1 MSQLPE
7 PVFLHAAFY
16 NVGMQSAQLDQTTQR
31 HMEHMHRLEYDL
43 GQIVRTLPELHVLHL
58 CEFGTH
64 GDHVPQHVRDRVTH
78 VLGNNWSVAWDNNY
92 VVLWKPSRLRMVDG
106 PALEEVSTRVRAHQD
121 VEKPHTYQRYTCCV
135 EAGHGRSCPVKVIHV
150 HHRSSKMHRWSNK
163 AAERGL
169 QWLQGLTADS
179 TAWLIGGDLNTPQ
192 FPEATCVFDARA
204 TPSDLAL
211 ASSSLNPNSLV
222 CRVGRHFAG
231 AASISDAHSVVA
243 VELWLPNVAP
253 LEAPPPPKVPPRPQ
267 RSAPKHGH
275 VTGASPAAPSA
286 PRPMPAVK
294 SAPKPPGASKSLPTM
309 GPTAMPPTA
318 VPLAKSMPKPP
329 PALGASAVS
338 RPAGLAAAMSSE
350 VPPSV
355 RQPHEPPSASG
366 AAMALA
372 KSVPPALPATDASAV
387 PRVFGLGDRMH
398 VDTPPPSPPSS
409 RVDTP
414 RPTSSMMSD
423 PSAQTEFDLPQSQ
436 QAPSDHQLLQVPMST
451 PEVSP
456 SVPRPDEFPSASSA
470 AMAPTKSVSQ
480 PVQVTDASAVSRLS
494 GLGDRMHVDAPPPSP
509 ESSRVDTPT
518 PTSSMML
525 DPLPQT
531 EFDLLQ
537 SQQAPSHRP
546 LPQVPMSTMEVS
558 PIVPEPLQDIVQPVP
573 GAIPQTQFALPQLQ
587 QAPTDRQVP
596 QAAMAQQQNPQPAAA
611 AQSTDGTEP
620 VDHKNPEVV
629 QHFQHYFGVA
639 MTFTQVME
647 LFDKGA
653 EPTTFVPFGKMMA
666 FDQNL
671 YSYEDFANFYGEVAG
686 REAWNFAYR
695 VHQDLLLALHHV
707 QNITNVLRLY
717 ADVHPQV
724 LETRD
729 SVFRLLFDPTRVPQ
743 HGEPPVIALMR
754 MLLRPLWVR
763 RQKLEKD
770 YGPTARFPQ
779 RLEDHVLGEVWNK
792 WQKAWYK
799 CGEAIGCCENKKR
812 RNAWF
817 AMLKQRCGG
826 AVWAKL
832 LVQYGPGEMANLLGA
847 VLDARENRETAQAP
861 IMPAARATMR
871 QHGAG

>member
-1 MSQLPE
+1 
-7 PVFLHAAFY
+7 
-16 NVGMQSAQLDQTTQR
+16 
-31 HMEHMHRLEYDL
+31 
-43 GQIVRTLPELHVLHL
+43 
-58 CEFGTH
+58 
-64 GDHVPQHVRDRVTH
+64 
-78 VLGNNWSVAWDNNY
+78 
-92 VVLWKPSRLRMVDG
+92 
-106 PALEEVSTRVRAHQD
+106 
-121 VEKPHTYQRYTCCV
+121 
-135 EAGHGRSCPVKVIHV
+135 
-150 HHRSSKMHRWSNK
+150 
-163 AAERGL
+163 
-169 QWLQGLTADS
+169 
-179 TAWLIGGDLNTPQ
+179 
-192 FPEATCVFDARA
+192 
-204 TPSDLAL
+204 
-211 ASSSLNPNSLV
+211 
-222 CRVGRHFAG
+222 
-231 AASISDAHSVVA
+231 
-243 VELWLPNVAP
+243 
-253 LEAPPPPKVPPRPQ
+253 
-267 RSAPKHGH
+267 
-275 VTGASPAAPSA
+275 
-286 PRPMPAVK
+286 
-294 SAPKPPGASKSLPTM
+294 
-309 GPTAMPPTA
+309 
-318 VPLAKSMPKPP
+318 MPKLP
-329 PALGASAVS
+329 PALRASAVS
-338 RPAGLAAAMSSE
+338 RPSSLADAMSSE

-355 RQPHEPPSASG
+355 RQPHEPPSASS

-398 VDTPPPSPPSS
+398 VDTPPPSP
-409 RVDTP
+409 
-414 RPTSSMMSD
+414 
-423 PSAQTEFDLPQSQ
+423 
-436 QAPSDHQLLQVPMST
+436 
-451 PEVSP
+451 
-456 SVPRPDEFPSASSA
+456 
-470 AMAPTKSVSQ
+470 
-480 PVQVTDASAVSRLS
+480 
-494 GLGDRMHVDAPPPSP
+494 

-537 SQQAPSHRP
+537 SQQAPSDRP

-573 GAIPQTQFALPQLQ
+573 DAIPQTQFDLPQLQ

-596 QAAMAQQQNPQPAAA
+596 QAAMAQQQNPQPA
-611 AQSTDGTEP
+611 QSTDGTEP
-620 VDHKNPEVV
+620 VDNKDPEVV

-671 YSYEDFANFYGEVAG
+671 YSYEDFTNFYGEVAG

-707 QNITNVLRLY
+707 QNITNVLRLH

-763 RQKLEKD
+763 RQKLEED

-779 RLEDHVLGEVWNK
+779 RLEHHVLGEVWNK
-792 WQKAWYK
+792 WQKTWYK
-799 CGEAIGCCENKKR
+799 CGEAIGSDHKKR

-832 LVQYGPGEMANLLGA
+832 LVQYGPGQMANLLGA